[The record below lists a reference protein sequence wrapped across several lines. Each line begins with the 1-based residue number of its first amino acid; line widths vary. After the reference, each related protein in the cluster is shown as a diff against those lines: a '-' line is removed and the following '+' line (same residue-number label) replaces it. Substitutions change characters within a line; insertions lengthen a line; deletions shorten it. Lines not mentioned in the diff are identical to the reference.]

1 MSADSISL
9 DNPTALAHLHVY
21 SELGVNAGLVGQMAQ
36 RAALVR
42 AWRVPPGA
50 RVLEI
55 GCGQGDMSIVLAAA
69 AGPTGHVTALDPGA
83 LDYGM
88 PPPSL

>member
-21 SELGVNAGLVGQMAQ
+21 SELGVNA
-36 RAALVR
+36 
-42 AWRVPPGA
+42 VPPGA
-50 RVLEI
+50 SVLEI

-83 LDYGM
+83 LDYGT
-88 PPPSL
+88 PPLSV